1 MISHDNAKKPRRSK
15 KVKTNSED
23 NPNMIKIDETKDN
36 IPTLQ
41 AAKLEENSIK
51 KQQANHHNHHL
62 AVQQPYTQS
71 LVSQSVQPTNFANTK
86 KYEDLAEL
94 AQKNNNDIL
103 REIMGQNGI
112 NGFQDLMKQM
122 NHLDSNELFKLNL
135 IQMNNQPQQQQLQ
148 QQQQFNNVFSSE
160 GEILAQYAKLFQD
173 CIPLSTNNLS
183 TNNGAVDKSRNEILH
198 NFYNSYS
205 NK

>member
-1 MISHDNAKKPRRSK
+1 
-15 KVKTNSED
+15 
-23 NPNMIKIDETKDN
+23 MIKIDETKDN

-41 AAKLEENSIK
+41 PAKLEEHSIK
-51 KQQANHHNHHL
+51 KQQANHNHHL
-62 AVQQPYTQS
+62 TVQQPYTQS

-103 REIMGQNGI
+103 REIMGQNGL

-122 NHLDSNELFKLNL
+122 NNLDSTELYKLNL
-135 IQMNNQPQQQQLQ
+135 IQMNNQPQVHSQPQVQPQQQQLQ

-173 CIPLSTNNLS
+173 CMPLSANNLLN
-183 TNNGAVDKSRNEILH
+183 NNGAVDKSRNEILH